1 MEFPVV
7 VVGSLDARISSS
19 KSIDNDLEEFYLKP
33 RYEPLNKITDF
44 DRMRLFYVAFSRAE
58 KLLCLTCSSQPKEY
72 FDSIWNGLDQWPHIE
87 KDLIVAQEFK
97 IKEKPV
103 PRKSYSFTGDIMIYE
118 TCPRQYQY
126 YKDYDFTPSRSV
138 VLFFGQ
144 LVHQSI
150 EEIHRIVL
158 DGNIHTL
165 NESKVEEIFHRTFHF
180 LKLSSE
186 AKPPG
191 ELQKKSALNQVLN
204 YYRLN
209 ENNLHRVLETEVDV
223 SIEKEGYILNGKIDL
238 VLGEDGKLELLDFKT
253 SAKGSNPKLIQKYE
267 DQLSIYA
274 HILETRHGK
283 RPDRLLL
290 YWTSEET
297 LDEAI
302 QEIPYKPKKVQKAG
316 ENFDK
321 IVSEIQSR
329 NYEIKSPPEAK
340 ICRECDFRHVC
351 KKEGIIG

>member
-1 MEFPVV
+1 MYKK
-7 VVGSLDARISSS
+7 LDYT
-19 KSIDNDLEEFYLKP
+19 F
-33 RYEPLNKITDF
+33 
-44 DRMRLFYVAFSRAE
+44 
-58 KLLCLTCSSQPKEY
+58 
-72 FDSIWNGLDQWPHIE
+72 
-87 KDLIVAQEFK
+87 
-97 IKEKPV
+97 IKK
-103 PRKSYSFTGDIMIYE
+103 RF
-118 TCPRQYQY
+118 
-126 YKDYDFTPSRSV
+126 
-138 VLFFGQ
+138 
-144 LVHQSI
+144 
-150 EEIHRIVL
+150 
-158 DGNIHTL
+158 
-165 NESKVEEIFHRTFHF
+165 
-180 LKLSSE
+180 
-186 AKPPG
+186 
-191 ELQKKSALNQVLN
+191 
-204 YYRLN
+204 
-209 ENNLHRVLETEVDV
+209 
-223 SIEKEGYILNGKIDL
+223 EKEGYILNGKIDL